1 MSYLEQLA
9 ALAKKKSRDESG
21 RAVRGVVEWWRGD
34 GGEGGGAPSRK
45 LRAFADQP
53 GLGAV
58 AQAWEGLEAFGK
70 GREQKAANA
79 GMTREELERVL
90 VVYAFED
97 WLKKWFFSVL
107 QALEVCLSLF
117 LSSYTAADLFSSSAN
132 VGRPPPPP

>member
-79 GMTREELERVL
+79 GMTREELERAL

-107 QALEVCLSLF
+107 QALEVRRWLF
-117 LSSYTAADLFSSSAN
+117 FNSFTPFDSTPSTAN
-132 VGRPPPPP
+132 VGRPSPPP